1 VACDITIAEEGSRF
15 GVPEVKFGSGIVAL
29 ILPWIAGPKATKEL
43 LLTGDDRVSAERAL
57 SLGLLNN
64 IAPEGEAFNEAV
76 KMAITIA
83 TNDRIAVDLTK
94 KAINRTLDI
103 MGMRQALLQALEMDI
118 IIEASETPESNEF
131 NAILEKEG
139 SKAAIAW
146 REARLEKAMVG
157 K

>member
-1 VACDITIAEEGSRF
+1 
-15 GVPEVKFGSGIVAL
+15 
-29 ILPWIAGPKATKEL
+29 L

-57 SLGLLNN
+57 SLGLLNK